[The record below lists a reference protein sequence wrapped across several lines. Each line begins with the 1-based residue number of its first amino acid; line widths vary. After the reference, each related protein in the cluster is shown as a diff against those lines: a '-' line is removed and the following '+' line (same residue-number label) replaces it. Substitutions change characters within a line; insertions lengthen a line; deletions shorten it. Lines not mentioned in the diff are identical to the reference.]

1 MADRLKLAVAMMFLV
16 AGVAG
21 YYILVADPELW
32 RALAVIA
39 GIGLGVAVYSQTAN
53 GRAVW
58 AFVKESRVEL
68 SKVVWP
74 TRKETVQTTL
84 VVIALVILVALF
96 LWVVDLGLTKGVSL
110 LTGGA

>member
-1 MADRLKLAVAMMFLV
+1 MADRLKLTVAMMFLV

-21 YYILVADPELW
+21 YYILAGDPELW
-32 RALAVIA
+32 RVLAVIA
-39 GIGLGVAVYSQTAN
+39 GLGLGVAVYSQTVS
-53 GRAVW
+53 GRSTW

-84 VVIALVILVALF
+84 VVIALVIVVALF

-110 LTGGA
+110 LTGRS